1 MEERI
6 CSYCKEPLDPMAHG
20 NQRMHPQCAYW
31 KKKDRQKNRY
41 QIGNAAKL
49 KIQKN
54 EKILAQLHEQDP
66 EKRGF
71 PYLMVLEYGLKIDCP
86 STERTRSFNDSI
98 VYIFD
103 QYGYSIKTQNNN
115 TLIFVYHVSEL

>member
-6 CSYCKEPLDPMAHG
+6 CDYCKRPLDPMAHG
-20 NQRMHPQCAYW
+20 NQRMHPECAYRH
-31 KKKDRQKNRY
+31 KKERQIRRY
-41 QIGNAAKL
+41 QVGNIAKL

-71 PYLMVLEYGLKIDCP
+71 PYLMVLEYGLKFDCP
-86 STERTRSFNDSI
+86 STERTRPYNDGI
-98 VYIFD
+98 VYFFD
-103 QYGYSIKTQNNN
+103 QYGYSIKKQNNN